1 MPHAIV
7 ARHSQPGCLVYVVQ
21 PVKVLLIA
29 AISLAAC
36 DLSDKEAVDGRPLE
50 LGYVTEAILKPT
62 CGTAECHSSFHAEAG
77 DVYDTVA
84 GAQATLA
91 DKRFGLVLTCERL
104 TIPQTSPCGGA
115 AAAASYLITV
125 ISDRTAEGDRMP
137 LDQVMSR
144 SDQELLGQWI
154 EQGAI
159 GLDLGNIHQ

>member
-1 MPHAIV
+1 VIV
-7 ARHSQPGCLVYVVQ
+7 ARHSQPGRLVYVVQ
-21 PVKVLLIA
+21 PVKLFLIA
-29 AISLAAC
+29 TISLAAC
-36 DLSDKEAVDGRPLE
+36 DLSDKQAVDGRPLE

-62 CGTAECHSSFHAEAG
+62 CGTAECHSSFHAQAG

-91 DKRFGLVLTCERL
+91 NPDYGLVFTCERL
-104 TIPQTSPCGGA
+104 KIPQSSPCGGA

-125 ISDRTAEGDRMP
+125 ISNKTNKGDRMP
-137 LDQVMSR
+137 LDQVMSS

-159 GLDLGNIHQ
+159 GLDLGTVHE